1 MTNTNANTPGPWW
14 VYNEGSRFPGIEA
27 RLNGRNFSVVV
38 YGNDK
43 EIEGVKGRTHAEALA
58 NARLIA
64 AAPALLEALEYLVEW
79 SADRGPGHWPEW
91 DAAAAAIAAAK
102 GNKP

>member
-1 MTNTNANTPGPWW
+1 MTNTTAHTPGPWW
-14 VYNEGSRFPGIEA
+14 VYKEGSRFPGIEA

-38 YGNDK
+38 YGDDK
-43 EIEGVKGRTHAEALA
+43 EIEGVKGRTNAEALA

-64 AAPALLEALEYLVEW
+64 AAPALLEALSKAVE
-79 SADRGPGHWPEW
+79 SGQLRGCLCE
-91 DAAAAAIAAAK
+91 AECRAAIAAAK

>member
-1 MTNTNANTPGPWW
+1 MTNTNAHTPGPWW

-27 RLNGRNFSVVV
+27 RLNGSVVV

-64 AAPALLEALEYLVEW
+64 AAPELLAALEMVLEYAEDCA
-79 SADRGPGHWPEW
+79 ADRGERPGCIDH
-91 DAAAAAIAAAK
+91 ARSAVAKAK
-102 GNKP
+102 GQS

>member
-27 RLNGRNFSVVV
+27 RLNGTVVV
-38 YGNDK
+38 YGNDN
-43 EIEGVKGRTHAEALA
+43 EIEGVKGRTHAEAIA

-64 AAPALLEALEYLVEW
+64 AAPELLAALEMVLEYAEDCA
-79 SADRGPGHWPEW
+79 ADRGERPGCIDH
-91 DAAAAAIAAAK
+91 ARSAVAKAK
-102 GNKP
+102 GQS